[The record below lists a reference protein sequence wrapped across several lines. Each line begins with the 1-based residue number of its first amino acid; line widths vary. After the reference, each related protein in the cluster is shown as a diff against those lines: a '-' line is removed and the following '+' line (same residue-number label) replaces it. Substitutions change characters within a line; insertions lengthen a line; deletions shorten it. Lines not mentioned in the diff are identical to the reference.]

1 MTVRTRRRFLAAAAG
16 GWMAATAGCL
26 SGGDDGDE
34 GTEDDEPAE
43 DPETGSDNSTDDEDE
58 TPSVTGTVLGDI
70 TIDNL
75 HDAAHTVD
83 VRVEINGETQ
93 AWVSKDVES
102 RTGSVELEQTWDTTG
117 GDFSVQ
123 VRLDGANFIEVTPD
137 DWNDPDCISLIVV
150 IDSSGTLR
158 VAGDTTRGFCGE

>member
-1 MTVRTRRRFLAAAAG
+1 
-16 GWMAATAGCL
+16 MAATAGCL
-26 SGGDDGDE
+26 SGGEDGGNEDDGQ
-34 GTEDDEPAE
+34 PE
-43 DPETGSDNSTDDEDE
+43 DPATGSDNSTDDED
-58 TPSVTGTVLGDI
+58 PSVTGTVLGDI

-93 AWVSKDVES
+93 AWVSKDVEP
-102 RTGSVELEQTWDTTG
+102 RTGSVGLEQTWETTG

-123 VRLDGANFIEVTPD
+123 VRLDGANFIEVTPE

-150 IDSSGTLR
+150 IDSSGDLR
-158 VAGDTTRGFCGE
+158 VAGDTTGGFCGE